1 MPINTENVS
10 REILQVM
17 KGNGLAVQ
25 SFDDELRPTIK
36 SQEARWFYNKD
47 LGIMIHLTDN
57 KSKPE
62 LKIMMSQGLDTTNIK
77 DMYMSLRAIA
87 KNYNLLPTV
96 RIFGKHLE
104 PKDFSSVAAS
114 LSESSYG
121 STKTSYHPT
130 ISAKVV
136 LRHTKPVIDEKPGA
150 RSRNI
155 KQIFI
160 DNKDGERFK
169 FDVPYLT
176 GARAMARHMS
186 DGGNPYD
193 EKGRTIMD
201 MAKERHD
208 LRKMISYAK
217 KKLMM
222 DGLDEEIGLA
232 LGRIDEIGHT
242 LKRFHRMGGELEN
255 TMPSV
260 DISEQS
266 KIKFT
271 VQEYDE
277 SLTPALKAIE
287 KQRRRVRET
296 LAARHAIDVFEHAV
310 ARFSGKLK
318 KETVVDILENKSDVE
333 TFLTRAGLNESY
345 DLIMVRKHHLAES
358 HIRRVDAAV
367 KFAKS
372 KESVPDDQ
380 SKPSL
385 QEDAFNSILFRI
397 SNINNQI

>member
-1 MPINTENVS
+1 MSISTENVS

-17 KGNGLAVQ
+17 KGAGLSVQ
-25 SFDDELRPTIK
+25 SFDNELRPTITT
-36 SQEARWFYNKD
+36 QESRWFYNKD
-47 LGIMIHLTDN
+47 LGIMVHLTDN

-62 LKIMMSQGLDTTNIK
+62 LKIMMSQGLDTTKIK
-77 DMYMSLRAIA
+77 DMYMSLRSIA

-104 PKDFSSVAAS
+104 PKDFSGTAAS

-136 LRHTKPVIDEKPGA
+136 LRHSKPIAEEKPGA

-160 DNKDGERFK
+160 DNKEGERFK
-169 FDVPYLT
+169 FNVPYLT
-176 GARAMARHMS
+176 GARAMARHIS

-193 EKGRTIMD
+193 ENGRMIMD
-201 MAKERHD
+201 MAQERQD

-232 LGRIDEIGHT
+232 LGRIDEIGRK
-242 LKRFHRMGGELEN
+242 LKRYFLKGGEIEN
-255 TMPSV
+255 PMPTV
-260 DISEQS
+260 EVSEQS

-271 VQEYDE
+271 IQHDYDT
-277 SLTPALKAIE
+277 SLTPALKAVE
-287 KQRRRVRET
+287 KQRKRVKET
-296 LAARHAIDVFEHAV
+296 LAARHSIDIFERAV
-310 ARFSGKLK
+310 AKYDGSMQNESIDDVLSGN
-318 KETVVDILENKSDVE
+318 DS
-333 TFLTRAGLNESY
+333 FLARAGLKESY
-345 DLIMVRKHHLAES
+345 DIIMVRKQHLAES
-358 HIRRVDAAV
+358 HMRRVDAAIQL
-367 KFAKS
+367 AKS
-372 KESVPDDQ
+372 KQSVPDYEP
-380 SKPSL
+380 KVSL
-385 QEDAFNSILFRI
+385 HEEAMSSILNTI
-397 SNINNQI
+397 GKVK

>member
-1 MPINTENVS
+1 MPISTENVS

-17 KGNGLAVQ
+17 KGNGLSVQ
-25 SFDDELRPTIK
+25 CFDDELRPTIK
-36 SQEARWFYNKD
+36 SQEARWFYNKS
-47 LGIMIHLTDN
+47 LGIMLHITDN

-62 LKIMMSQGLDTTNIK
+62 LKIMMSQGLDSANLK

-114 LSESSYG
+114 LTESSYG

-130 ISAKVV
+130 ITARVI
-136 LRHTKPVIDEKPGA
+136 LRHTKPVNEEKPGA

-169 FDVPYLT
+169 FDIPYLT
-176 GARAMARHMS
+176 GARAMARHVS

-193 EKGRTIMD
+193 EKGTIIMD
-201 MAKERHD
+201 MAQERQD

-217 KKLMM
+217 KKLMI

-232 LGRIDEIGHT
+232 LGRIDEIGRT
-242 LKRFHRMGGELEN
+242 LKRFHRTGGELEN

-277 SLTPALKAIE
+277 DLTPALKAVE
-287 KQRRRVRET
+287 KQRRRVKET
-296 LAARHAIDVFEHAV
+296 LAARHSIDVFEHAV
-310 ARFSGKLK
+310 AKFDGRLK
-318 KETVVDILENKSDVE
+318 SENILDLLENDDNMS
-333 TFLTRAGLNESY
+333 FLSQAGLKESY
-345 DLIMVRKHHLAES
+345 NLIMVRKHHLAEFHMS
-358 HIRRVDAAV
+358 RVNEAI
-367 KFAKS
+367 KLAKS
-372 KESVPDDQ
+372 KQRVPNDK

-397 SNINNQI
+397 SKINTDI